1 MERWKTVP
9 KVISCGILCLP
20 KMVATLSPISQAHL
34 TRWNSTQHGG
44 VYVESSWVCLGLW
57 LLQYVAYSR
66 SDAMWLLRLDYKNA
80 MPFTL
85 LSEGFSLLELSH
97 HIGRKLKH
105 LWRGSHREEPKAA
118 DPQTGLSFWA
128 NTHRQL
134 ASDVSETPWKQL
146 HQHQV
151 SCQRTPF
158 S

>member
-1 MERWKTVP
+1 MWHIMSSKDGCHSVSH
-9 KVISCGILCLP
+9 ISGSSDTLEFYPAWWCLCRILLSLP
-20 KMVATLSPISQAHL
+20 
-34 TRWNSTQHGG
+34 G
-44 VYVESSWVCLGLW
+44 
-57 LLQYVAYSR
+57 R

-134 ASDVSETPWKQL
+134 ASDVSETP
-146 HQHQV
+146 
-151 SCQRTPF
+151 
-158 S
+158 